1 MDALTEVEIDS
12 LLDPEIRVGVSGTLT
27 AHLPAGDLTVDQVR
41 RLDRTLVV
49 MPPSSGSNEWIRRPD
64 DSQLG
69 LRRYLPTAL
78 DSSISRSVIL
88 WIHGGG
94 MFLGSARQDDA
105 IAQELCEALGVRI
118 ASVDYRL
125 APEHP
130 YPEPLDDCYTALVW
144 LAERYDRI
152 VVVGASAGGGL
163 AAGLALLA
171 RDRSGPA
178 IAGVQ
183 LRYPMLDDRETDGG
197 LTLSNTS
204 VWNARLNRLGWDAY
218 LGGRPAD
225 EYAAPARAVDLS
237 GLPPTYIDTGDLDLF
252 RDEDAAFADRIR
264 ESGGS
269 VAFFEEKAAV
279 HGFDLIA
286 PDATVSRLALARRHE
301 WLARALRG
309 NLASTLESSS

>member
-1 MDALTEVEIDS
+1 MNALTEVEIES
-12 LLDPEIRVGVSGTLT
+12 LLDPEIRVGISGTLT

-41 RLDRTLVV
+41 RLDKTLAV
-49 MPPSSGSNEWIRRPD
+49 MPRASGSHEWIRRSD
-64 DSQLG
+64 DSRLG
-69 LRRYLPTAL
+69 LRRYLPSEL
-78 DSSISRSVIL
+78 DPSISRSVIL

-105 IAQELCEALGVRI
+105 SAQELSEALGVRI

-144 LAERYDRI
+144 LAERYDRV

-183 LRYPMLDDRETDGG
+183 LRYPMLDDRETAGARA
-197 LTLSNTS
+197 LSNTS
-204 VWNARLNRLGWDAY
+204 VWNARLNRLGWDSY

-225 EYAAPARAVDLS
+225 GYSAPARTVDLS
-237 GLPPTYIDTGDLDLF
+237 GLPPTYVDTGDLDLF
-252 RDEDAAFADRIR
+252 RDEDAAFAKGIR
-264 ESGGS
+264 EAGGL
-269 VAFFEEKAAV
+269 VEFFEEKGAV
-279 HGFDLIA
+279 HGFDVIA
-286 PDATVSRLALARRHE
+286 PGVSVSRTAVARRNE
-301 WLARALRG
+301 WLARALRAAPTPTPG
-309 NLASTLESSS
+309 STS